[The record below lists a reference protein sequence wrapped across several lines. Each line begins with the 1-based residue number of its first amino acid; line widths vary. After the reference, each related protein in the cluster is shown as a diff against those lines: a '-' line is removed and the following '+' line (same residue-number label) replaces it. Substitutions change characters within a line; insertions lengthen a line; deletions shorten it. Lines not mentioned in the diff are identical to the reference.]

1 MKTARLKSGHEMQV
15 SAFCEIGDYVE
26 IDTRTGEYKSRV
38 KR

>member
-1 MKTARLKSGHEMQV
+1 MKTARLKSGKEMSV
-15 SAFCEIGDYVE
+15 SAFCEIGDFVE